1 MTREEAARAELEA
14 EVRALAERGDGEAAC
29 RLAADNWRQWFS
41 SGDIVGGR
49 RLLATALGADGPP
62 SRARA
67 LALYADGVLAFRAG
81 DQAGSSARNEAG
93 LKVARQVGDKEAE
106 SLALVG
112 LSRVALRDGDYG
124 RVCSLAADA
133 RELAPTAEAEV
144 NPLHMLAVGTRL
156 GGDLDAAADLY
167 AESADLNRR
176 LDNPGMVGME
186 LHNLGHLEIRRGNVD
201 AAKRHFADCRPLRDP
216 ANPYD
221 SAMQDLNDAAL
232 SAVAGDR
239 DGARGLVSRA
249 EQTLEQA
256 GIVLDPDD
264 QSEVDWL
271 RAQL

>member
-1 MTREEAARAELEA
+1 MTPEEAARAELEA
-14 EVRALAERGDGEAAC
+14 EVRALVERGDGEAAC

-49 RLLATALGADGPP
+49 RVLATALWTDGPP

-81 DQAGSSARNEAG
+81 DQAGSSARNEAA
-93 LKVARQVGDKEAE
+93 LKVARQVEDKEAE

-112 LSRVALRDGDYG
+112 LSRVALRDGNYG
-124 RVCSLAADA
+124 RVCSLASDA

-167 AESADLNRR
+167 AESAELNRR

-201 AAKRHFADCRPLRDP
+201 AAKRHFADCHPLRD
-216 ANPYD
+216 AGNPYD
-221 SAMQDLNDAAL
+221 NAMKDLNDAAL

-239 DGARGLVSRA
+239 DRAGELVSRA

-256 GIVLDPDD
+256 GILLDPDD